1 MQILGL
7 DIGGANIK
15 AATADGESASVA
27 FPLWRA
33 PQDLSAKL
41 SSLRL
46 LQNSHPDMIAL
57 TMTGELADCFA
68 TKAEG
73 VRRIVESVETA
84 YPGVPVRVWLT
95 SGEFAE
101 PADAVELWNLAAAA
115 NWHALA
121 TWSARAVP
129 SGAGLLI
136 DIGSTTTDLIPLLDG
151 HPWISGRTDMERLLA
166 GELVYTGVRRT
177 PICAL
182 ASTVPLR
189 RSEPNGEVAQIPLA
203 AEFFATA
210 LDLHLLTGDTAEDAA
225 NCDTAD
231 GRPATREWAANRLAH
246 QMCCDSTELEM
257 WQLREIADWL
267 VERQVQFIVA
277 AVRRQLIT
285 LQRELAVSGR
295 EGELIQPLVSGSGSW
310 LAERVL
316 EASAARML
324 ATADLSGM
332 FVRNISAS
340 AAAFAVA
347 RLAAERCLDDLLPIS
362 PEVI

>member
-15 AATADGESASVA
+15 AATADGESGSVA

-33 PQDLSAKL
+33 PQELTAKL
-41 SSLRL
+41 RSLRL
-46 LQNSHPDMIAL
+46 LQNSHPDLIAL

-68 TKAEG
+68 TKSEG
-73 VRRIVESVETA
+73 VRRIVESVEAA
-84 YPGVPVRVWLT
+84 YPGLPVRVWLT

-101 PADAVELWNLAAAA
+101 PADAVELWNLAAAG

-151 HPWISGRTDMERLLA
+151 QPGMSGRTDLERLQA

-177 PICAL
+177 PVCAL
-182 ASTVPLR
+182 ANAVPLR
-189 RSEPNGEVAQIPLA
+189 RSDSDGELDQIPLA

-210 LDLHLLTGDTAEDAA
+210 LDVHLLTGDTAEDAA
-225 NCDTAD
+225 DCDTAD

-246 QMCCDSTELEM
+246 QLCCDSTELEL
-257 WQLREIADWL
+257 WQLREIAEWL
-267 VERQVQFIVA
+267 AERQVQLIVA
-277 AVRRQLIT
+277 GVQRQLTT
-285 LQRELAVSGR
+285 LQRELTVSGR
-295 EGELIQPLVSGSGSW
+295 DGQLIQPFVSGSGSW

-316 EASAARML
+316 AASGVRLSAA
-324 ATADLSGM
+324 ADLSGM
-332 FVRNISAS
+332 FVRNISTC

-347 RLAAERCLDDLLPIS
+347 RLAAERCMDDLLPIS